1 MVKANDLI
9 KQQER
14 KNRKKNKIFK
24 KVLEQIEKKIKLA
37 SYHNSYYVYY
47 ELPEIILGSPKYNMD
62 ECKVYVLHK
71 LKKNGFKIKELDYKK
86 LVIVWFPK

>member
-47 ELPEIILGSPKYNMD
+47 ELPEIILGSP
-62 ECKVYVLHK
+62 
-71 LKKNGFKIKELDYKK
+71 
-86 LVIVWFPK
+86 